1 MKHEAELN
9 KELEQLWARKIEI
22 DLNLMIKC
30 REMFLHAAVSI
41 ITRKFVKTA
50 IANELHRVS
59 RGVEKSKVIIVI
71 FLT

>member
-1 MKHEAELN
+1 VKHEAELH
-9 KELEQLWARKIEI
+9 KELEQLWARKHEI
-22 DLNLMIKC
+22 DINLMIKC

-59 RGVEKSKVIIVI
+59 KGVERSKVIIAM
-71 FLT
+71 FFK